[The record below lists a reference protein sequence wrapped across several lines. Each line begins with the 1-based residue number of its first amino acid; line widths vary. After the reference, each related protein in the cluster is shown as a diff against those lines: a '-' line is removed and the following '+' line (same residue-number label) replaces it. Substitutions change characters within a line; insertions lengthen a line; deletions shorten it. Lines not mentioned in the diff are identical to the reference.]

1 MGDLG
6 VVDAEKPVAI
16 WRGSLSELK
25 QRLVIGEVDPER
37 VIDSAKRVLTLESE
51 AIDTLASDLDQRFVR
66 AVEVLGKVTGRVI
79 VTGMGKSGH
88 VARKMAATFASTG
101 TPALFVHPGEA
112 SHGDLGMV
120 ARKDAVIA
128 LSNSGKTSELNDIV
142 AFTRRFQI
150 PLIAV
155 TARPE
160 SQLAE
165 RADICLQLAAAPE
178 ACPLGLAPTTSTT
191 MMLALGD
198 ALAVALLEQRGFSE
212 EDFQVFHPGG
222 ALGARLLRV
231 SDLMHAADRLPLCRQ
246 ETTMGEAIL
255 IMSKKQFGCIGIV
268 DAEGRLVGII
278 TDGDLR
284 RHLGPHV
291 LEMTAENLM
300 TPSPKTVASRAL
312 AVEALQL
319 MDEHKITILFV
330 VEDGRPSG
338 LIQLYDCLRAGVA

>member
-1 MGDLG
+1 M
-6 VVDAEKPVAI
+6 
-16 WRGSLSELK
+16 SEVK
-25 QRLVIGEVDPER
+25 QRGAVGEVDSGG
-37 VIDSAKRVLTLESE
+37 VIASAKRVLALESE
-51 AIDTLASDLDQRFVR
+51 AIDNLAAGLDGSFVR
-66 AVEVLGKVTGRVI
+66 AVDLLGNVAGRVI

-88 VARKMAATFASTG
+88 VARKIAATLASTG

-128 LSNSGKTSELNDIV
+128 LSNSGKTAELNDIV
-142 AFTRRFQI
+142 AYTRRFQI
-150 PLIAV
+150 PLIAM
-155 TARPE
+155 TARPD

-231 SDLMHAADRLPLCRQ
+231 SDLMHAADRLPLCR
-246 ETTMGEAIL
+246 EDTPMSEAIL
-255 IMSKKQFGCIGIV
+255 IMSNKQFGCIGV
-268 DAEGRLVGII
+268 VNAEGCLVGII

-284 RHLGPHV
+284 RHLGPDV
-291 LEMTAENLM
+291 LVMTAKNLM

-319 MDEHKITILFV
+319 MDEHRITILFV